1 MDTKVPAIAKEEM
14 ANEFHE
20 MAMTEDISLLRQPMR
35 TALTGFLE
43 AKKAYENGTD
53 EVRRLLLHECSIIYE
68 CNVCRNMFRSLVNF
82 ISHKRIYCKLSAEGN
97 QRPYSDHNSSV
108 IIQPTEQ
115 RSQAWFSK
123 SRSTGSSPIP
133 TKTSSRDLSKVIE
146 RLRRTEIKSTE
157 TLKDQNDDSK
167 RNEWPTTG
175 PEEKQELPGEQLKP
189 EQNDPILQLESV
201 PTSTQAVY
209 QTLKPFN
216 AKDSIRTEVNEVHN
230 LLTNQKTMIG
240 PDGKAIVSNSF
251 LTATTVNLLPN
262 DTREESSLVTALD
275 SLNELKTL
283 AISDK
288 LADLQQQQQ
297 PEVTCEMC
305 QMTFQTEKTLNIHI
319 QKKHNSSTYVFQCP
333 TCSLTFLQP
342 AAVIRHLANEHK
354 KPLKRIRK
362 MRESILK
369 KRIQIG
375 NVQVKGP
382 CRELKGLQLDSTKDL
397 LNGNNENVL
406 SQPNGKP
413 VSTCRYCQHTFEK
426 RAAFATHLASC
437 SAKNETAV
445 KKEVQ
450 TKIRVAT
457 KEEIHTKLKN
467 QSNKILDKSVE
478 ENQNNEPEIKTVDQ
492 KPLISKQETPNH
504 GLISYFYD
512 CDANHLNGV
521 NIKQEPHEDEFNS
534 NSTHATNGSDINE
547 MFENLEKQTFGEG
560 LQTVSLD
567 LMVSTQQQQQQDTQ
581 QELMAGNVPHENGC
595 STNEMYPE
603 MKQEADGEEQ
613 MSEESAMETLSK
625 VEIPKKKPKGFRTV
639 PVSKQLT
646 CRCKICNKQFNA
658 LSNLR
663 RHISM
668 FHYRARRFGCSL
680 CDYRAF
686 RRYDIVNH
694 LSFVHKMQGER
705 ESMAVEFVTMHDVK
719 YSKDDVEHDIV
730 VVNEA
735 GPTMTKTAG
744 HDVKTYEN
752 KGKRK
757 KEKFLPEDEA
767 VRKDPESESPIK
779 IEARAS
785 PAKCISKAV
794 RSKLRKALSHEVE
807 MGQRRP
813 IRNRIKTVNSDF
825 VYDLSSLKEEPR
837 EQTIRIALKR
847 RNTVGMA
854 DNKGNISADLA
865 PPIKIVP
872 YRLRTEPLV
881 PTNKESVKGYAAR
894 IYRNVVQEALAAP
907 STLPE
912 LPAERPLMR
921 PRLSLPCRSDSLNAP
936 VIEATELE
944 VARLES
950 TFFDDSFLEKFA
962 KKSNPSFKMKP
973 LLALQ
978 HSPLNSILQ
987 KFENNCNKVQ
997 NSENSP
1003 THSSQENGLAGDESS
1018 IHFMNIETTPP
1029 KNPTLTVIDNPLE
1042 DLHEHVL
1049 QQMDSSPPNG
1059 AHILE
1064 STSPPSTPKKRITLM
1079 QRLAENRARRR
1090 DPLLRNALEN

>member
-1 MDTKVPAIAKEEM
+1 MMDTKVPTNDKEV
-14 ANEFHE
+14 ASFHD
-20 MAMTEDISLLRQPMR
+20 MEDVSLLRQPMR
-35 TALTGFLE
+35 TALTGFQE
-43 AKKAYENGTD
+43 AKKAYENGTE

-97 QRPYSDHNSSV
+97 HRPYSDYNSSL

-115 RSQAWFSK
+115 RSQTWFSK

-133 TKTSSRDLSKVIE
+133 SKSSSRDLSKVIE
-146 RLRRTEIKSTE
+146 RLRRAEPIANESIKNLNLDSKKKTDCIPSGGEQQQQKQEILSVVESAEQQTH
-157 TLKDQNDDSK
+157 TQDQND
-167 RNEWPTTG
+167 PV
-175 PEEKQELPGEQLKP
+175 
-189 EQNDPILQLESV
+189 LQLESV

-209 QTLKPFN
+209 QTLKPLN
-216 AKDSIRTEVNEVHN
+216 ATDSIRTEVNEVHN

-251 LTATTVNLLPN
+251 VTT
-262 DTREESSLVTALD
+262 TMAD
-275 SLNELKTL
+275 STPLGVYDEGTSQTVLNALNELNPMGDSVKM
-283 AISDK
+283 
-288 LADLQQQQQ
+288 QQQ
-297 PEVTCEMC
+297 PSVICQIC
-305 QMTFQTEKTLNIHI
+305 QMNFQTEKTLNIHI

-362 MRESILK
+362 MRDSILR

-375 NVQVKGP
+375 NVHVKGP
-382 CRELKGLQLDSTKDL
+382 CRELKGLQLDSKKDPL
-397 LNGNNENVL
+397 AGNSENVL
-406 SQPNGKP
+406 STQNGKP
-413 VSTCRYCQHTFEK
+413 VSTCRYCQQTFEK
-426 RAAFATHLASC
+426 RAAFAAHLTSC
-437 SAKNETAV
+437 AAKKETTV
-445 KKEVQ
+445 KKEAQ
-450 TKIRVAT
+450 AKIRVAT

-467 QSNKILDKSVE
+467 QNSKSLAKKLE
-478 ENQNNEPEIKTVDQ
+478 ENQKNEPEIKSVDQ
-492 KPLISKQETPNH
+492 KPPNIPKKETQND
-504 GLISYFYD
+504 GLLSYLYD
-512 CDANHLNGV
+512 CARNRLNGI
-521 NIKQEPHEDEFNS
+521 NIKQEPQEEEFNS

-547 MFENLEKQTFGEG
+547 MFENLENQTFGEG

-567 LMVSTQQQQQQDTQ
+567 LMVSTRQ
-581 QELMAGNVPHENGC
+581 QEIQAEYKQEESIDSIKEELPK
-595 STNEMYPE
+595 
-603 MKQEADGEEQ
+603 MKQEIDGEEQ
-613 MSEESAMETLSK
+613 ITEHSSTEISEAG
-625 VEIPKKKPKGFRTV
+625 VQGKKPKTFRTV
-639 PVSKQLT
+639 PASKQLT

-694 LSFVHKMQGER
+694 LAFVHKMQGER

-730 VVNEA
+730 VVNDT
-735 GPTMTKTAG
+735 GTANSKLQEN
-744 HDVKTYEN
+744 DVKTYEN
-752 KGKRK
+752 KVKRK
-757 KEKFLPEDEA
+757 KETVVAEVEA
-767 VRKDPESESPIK
+767 EESEPQAAALPNKMIT
-779 IEARAS
+779 
-785 PAKCISKAV
+785 KAV
-794 RSKLRKALSHEVE
+794 RTKLRKALSHDVNI
-807 MGQRRP
+807 GQRRP

-837 EQTIRIALKR
+837 EHTIRIALKR

-854 DNKGNISADLA
+854 DTKSNTSADLT

-881 PTNKESVKGYAAR
+881 PANKGSIKGYAAR

-921 PRLSLPCRSDSLNAP
+921 PRLSLPGRSDSLNAP

-987 KFENNCNKVQ
+987 KFENNCNKV
-997 NSENSP
+997 
-1003 THSSQENGLAGDESS
+1003 HSSESSTLNSFQENGVAGDELQA
-1018 IHFMNIETTPP
+1018 HLMNIETTPP
-1029 KNPTLTVIDNPLE
+1029 KQSPLTAIENPLE
-1042 DLHEHVL
+1042 SLSEQVL
-1049 QQMDSSPPNG
+1049 KQMDSTPPNG
-1059 AHILE
+1059 THIID
-1064 STSPPSTPKKRITLM
+1064 STSPPSTPKKRVTLM
-1079 QRLAENRARRR
+1079 QRLAENRAKRR
-1090 DPLLRNALEN
+1090 DPLLRSALEN

>member
-1 MDTKVPAIAKEEM
+1 MMDTKVPTIDKEM
-14 ANEFHE
+14 AIDFHD
-20 MAMTEDISLLRQPMR
+20 MAMTEDVSLLRQPMR

-97 QRPYSDHNSSV
+97 HRPYSDNNSSV
-108 IIQPTEQ
+108 IIQPTDQ
-115 RSQAWFSK
+115 RSQAWFNK

-133 TKTSSRDLSKVIE
+133 TKSSSRDLSKVIE
-146 RLRRTEIKSTE
+146 RLRRTEILSTE
-157 TLKDQNDDSK
+157 SNKDQNNESK
-167 RNEWPTTG
+167 KKTDCSTDI
-175 PEEKQELPGEQLKP
+175 EKQQPLQLSNEQQ
-189 EQNDPILQLESV
+189 ENTNVVTNDPILQLESV

-209 QTLKPFN
+209 QTLKPLN

-251 LTATTVNLLPN
+251 LTIPTVNTISVGTSDRTTPLN
-262 DTREESSLVTALD
+262 VVDA
-275 SLNELKTL
+275 LNELN
-283 AISDK
+283 SF
-288 LADLQQQQQ
+288 ADAAKLQQPQ
-297 PEVTCEMC
+297 VTCEIC

-375 NVQVKGP
+375 NVHVKGP
-382 CRELKGLQLDSTKDL
+382 SRELKGLQLDSTKDL
-397 LNGNNENVL
+397 TFSNSENVL
-406 SQPNGKP
+406 SQQNGKP
-413 VSTCRYCQHTFEK
+413 VSTCRFCQSTFEK
-426 RAAFATHLASC
+426 RAAFATHLANC
-437 SAKNETAV
+437 SAKKQTVV

-450 TKIRVAT
+450 AKIRVAT
-457 KEEIHTKLKN
+457 KDEIHTKLKN
-467 QSNKILDKSVE
+467 QNNKTFAKKLE
-478 ENQNNEPEIKTVDQ
+478 ENQKTEHEIKTIDQ
-492 KPLISKQETPNH
+492 KPQPSKHEAQH
-504 GLISYFYD
+504 DGLLSYFYD
-512 CDANHLNGV
+512 CDTNRLNSV
-521 NIKQEPHEDEFNS
+521 NIKQEPQEDEFNS

-567 LMVSTQQQQQQDTQ
+567 LMVSNQQQKDDDNGVSQDH
-581 QELMAGNVPHENGC
+581 LPGNIC
-595 STNEMYPE
+595 SKNEVFVEP
-603 MKQEADGEEQ
+603 KQEIDGDELIAEQ
-613 MSEESAMETLSK
+613 YTIETLSEA
-625 VEIPKKKPKGFRTV
+625 VAPKKKQKGFRTV
-639 PVSKQLT
+639 PASKQLT

-705 ESMAVEFVTMHDVK
+705 ESMSVEYVTMHDVK

-730 VVNEA
+730 VVNEVGSA
-735 GPTMTKTAG
+735 NPRTPESEL
-744 HDVKTYEN
+744 KTYEN
-752 KGKRK
+752 KVKRK
-757 KEKFLPEDEA
+757 KEKMPTEEEGA
-767 VRKDPESESPIK
+767 MKDNEVESPVKLETQNTPDK
-779 IEARAS
+779 IL
-785 PAKCISKAV
+785 PKAV
-794 RSKLRKALSHEVE
+794 RNKLRKVLSNDVNI
-807 MGQRRP
+807 GQRRP

-854 DNKGNISADLA
+854 DNKTNMSADLT

-881 PTNKESVKGYAAR
+881 PSNKDSIKGCAAR

-997 NSENSP
+997 NFENSP
-1003 THSSQENGLAGDESS
+1003 INSSQDNCLAD
-1018 IHFMNIETTPP
+1018 
-1029 KNPTLTVIDNPLE
+1029 
-1042 DLHEHVL
+1042 EHVL
-1049 QQMDSSPPNG
+1049 KQIDSSPPNG
-1059 AHILE
+1059 AHIME

-1079 QRLAENRARRR
+1079 QRLAENRAKRR
-1090 DPLLRNALEN
+1090 DPLLRTALEN